1 MMDLFGWDGA
11 VPKLRTNRTD
21 PIRSREL
28 RIESWALGTGIQ
40 ELGTEAKPRLMVQLA
55 KWLRL
60 WVRQPCG
67 LGANMLSGDLEM
79 EMVRQMADGRWEM
92 GMEMEKQQEDGP
104 ACGSQVA
111 GLHETLDGTTKW
123 VEGTGD
129 NYFDATLCTKV
140 SPSSVSG
147 LALLHPIGEYTI
159 PTRPFLSSLSCQ
171 HLRSNLTWL

>member
-79 EMVRQMADGRWEM
+79 EMVRQMADGRWEWRW
-92 GMEMEKQQEDGP
+92 K
-104 ACGSQVA
+104 
-111 GLHETLDGTTKW
+111 
-123 VEGTGD
+123 
-129 NYFDATLCTKV
+129 
-140 SPSSVSG
+140 SSRRM
-147 LALLHPIGEYTI
+147 ALLVD
-159 PTRPFLSSLSCQ
+159 
-171 HLRSNLTWL
+171 LRLPGSMKP